1 MSGMPSNIAPADI
14 DASELPS
21 GYTLATGAGSG
32 QQTPAQEQAVQ
43 QRQAVLEQAMTPEAL
58 ARLRRVKVGVLYSH
72 VLA

>member
-21 GYTLATGAGSG
+21 GYTLASGAGSG

-43 QRQAVLEQAMTPEAL
+43 KDAQRQAVLEQAMTPEAL
-58 ARLRRVKVGVLYSH
+58 ARLRRVKVGV
-72 VLA
+72 